1 MLKRRKLK
9 GLKDCL
15 KNTAALDGLIR
26 PIRLVGLEENIGG
39 KADEY

>member
-1 MLKRRKLK
+1 MLKRCKLK

-15 KNTAALDGLIR
+15 KNTAALDGLIKPTR
-26 PIRLVGLEENIGG
+26 VMGQKENIGG